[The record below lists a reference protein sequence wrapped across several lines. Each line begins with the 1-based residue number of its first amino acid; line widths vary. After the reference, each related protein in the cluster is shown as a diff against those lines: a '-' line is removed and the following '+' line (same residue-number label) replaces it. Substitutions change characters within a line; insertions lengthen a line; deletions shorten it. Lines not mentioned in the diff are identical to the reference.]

1 MITTFCVL
9 EKRKQKMVL
18 ILPFIGDFSNS
29 VLNFL
34 FVVIGVS
41 YGFSPSQIGLI
52 LAAYGMTYV
61 IMPALLGQISDKINH
76 KISLIVSVAG
86 QILLSVLLIFIISYF
101 SSSSSSS
108 SSPSSSPSSR
118 SSIIFYCIFIEQLLR
133 GMFYSFYW
141 PVIQAY
147 LSEMGEHSHK
157 AHKESIN
164 NFCISWGLGMAIGP
178 FFAGIFSEIE
188 IIFGFWSVL
197 ISHIIA
203 LIIVLTTIQ
212 KSRIKNINSQKNG
225 ISNENEDDDD
235 EIHSKILDHT
245 KNKPNLKKVNIFL
258 FAIALIFA
266 LNAKL
271 LIYYFPNYALLP
283 KGLGWTE
290 SLTGEI
296 MLIFGIG
303 QLIFFIIGRFFKN
316 TFKALLSSTI
326 ILSCLLFLLY
336 WVTNWI
342 IIGAILFLIGLMLG
356 RLYYVSL
363 ELIMIYEKKEKGKK
377 AGFFESFIGLGVI
390 ISPIIAGFL
399 AEITLILPFIFFSIF
414 TVIVFISLLIF
425 KQTF

>member
-1 MITTFCVL
+1 MNTTFCVL
-9 EKRKQKMVL
+9 EKRKQKMVF

-61 IMPALLGQISDKINH
+61 VMPALLGQISDKINH

-86 QILLSVLLIFIISYF
+86 QILLSILLIIILTYF
-101 SSSSSSS
+101 SSLSSSSS
-108 SSPSSSPSSR
+108 

-133 GMFYSFYW
+133 GMFYAFYW

-147 LSEMGEHSHK
+147 ISEMGEHSHK

-178 FFAGIFSEIE
+178 FIGGIFSEIE
-188 IIFGFWSVL
+188 IIYGFWSVL

-203 LIIVLTTIQ
+203 LIIVLSTMQ
-212 KSRIKNINSQKNG
+212 KYKKKNINSHENG
-225 ISNENEDDDD
+225 ISNESESE
-235 EIHSKILDHT
+235 EIYSKNLDHT
-245 KNKPNLKKVNIFL
+245 KNEPNLKKVNIFL

-266 LNAKL
+266 LNSKL

-283 KGLGWTE
+283 EGLGWSE
-290 SLTGEI
+290 SLTGEV
-296 MLIFGIG
+296 MLMFGIG
-303 QLIFFIIGRFFKN
+303 QFTFFIIGRFFKN
-316 TFKALLSSTI
+316 TFNALLSSI
-326 ILSCLLFLLY
+326 FILSCLLILLY
-336 WVTNWI
+336 WVKNWI
-342 IIGAILFLIGLMLG
+342 IIGAILLFIGLMVG
-356 RLYYVSL
+356 RLYYISL
-363 ELIMIYEKKEKGKK
+363 ELIMNYEKKEKGKK

-390 ISPIIAGFL
+390 ISPLIAGIL
-399 AEITLILPFIFFSIF
+399 AEINLTLPFIFYSIF
-414 TVIVFISLLIF
+414 TVSILIILLIF
-425 KQTF
+425 KQTSLK